1 MHYIVET
8 QESGVS
14 RAGDGV
20 GDGDGVAAKVDE
32 ALALA
37 LHRELAHEVTDE
49 GVAAEG
55 TDVRAR
61 YGEHLAEE
69 SLCRESICLYQIL
82 LAGNSNAPV

>member
-20 GDGDGVAAKVDE
+20 GDGYGVAAKVDE